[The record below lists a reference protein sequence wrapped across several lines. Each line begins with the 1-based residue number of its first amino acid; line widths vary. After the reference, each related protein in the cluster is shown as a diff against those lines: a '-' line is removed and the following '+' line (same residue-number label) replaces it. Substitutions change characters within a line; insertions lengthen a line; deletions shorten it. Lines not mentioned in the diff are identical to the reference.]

1 MPTMRISLRAF
12 LPVSLALAAAA
23 CRGPL
28 PKVHF
33 EEVPPG
39 SGTWIGIAAEPAWVK
54 APPANPGH
62 VRLVVE
68 SQSNVRS
75 IALGNLVGD
84 KPMADRVRLA
94 LRTVV
99 TSPEADAAAKAVP
112 ASLRLVHRA
121 CCDELLTHDMVP
133 GNTLATVW
141 GLYEVPIADLANA
154 VTEPHRALAR
164 AALEKL

>member
-1 MPTMRISLRAF
+1 MRTSLRAS
-12 LPVSLALAAAA
+12 LSVSLALAAFA

-28 PKVHF
+28 PRDHF
-33 EEVPPG
+33 EEMPPG

-68 SQSNVRS
+68 SQSNIRS
-75 IALGNLVGD
+75 IALGNLLGVAERQ
-84 KPMADRVRLA
+84 MAERVRFA
-94 LRTVV
+94 LQTVV

-121 CCDELLTHDMVP
+121 CRDEVLTRDMVP

-154 VTEPHRALAR
+154 VTEPHRATAR
-164 AALEKL
+164 TALEKM

>member
-1 MPTMRISLRAF
+1 MA
-12 LPVSLALAAAA
+12 V
-23 CRGPL
+23 
-28 PKVHF
+28 
-33 EEVPPG
+33 
-39 SGTWIGIAAEPAWVK
+39 AAEPAWVK

-68 SQSNVRS
+68 SQSNIRS
-75 IALGNLVGD
+75 IALGNLLGVAERQ
-84 KPMADRVRLA
+84 MAERVRLA

-99 TSPEADAAAKAVP
+99 TSLEADAAAKAVP

-121 CCDELLTHDMVP
+121 CRDEVLTRDMVP

-154 VTEPHRALAR
+154 VTEPHRATAR
-164 AALEKL
+164 TALEKR